1 MIMARL
7 LNMRPDNDVE
17 PHLTAYLADL
27 RQDNLLPRTIREKRL
42 TILRVARFLGHP
54 LAEATPAELKAWQA
68 APPLRGT
75 TKKPASM
82 HNDIV
87 HLTVYFRWLVA
98 TDRREDN
105 PTVKGLRRPRKIHRG
120 RGPTPI
126 PEVDLRRALD
136 SADREMRLWLQL
148 GANCG
153 LRCMEI
159 ATLQAEDVVDGIKP
173 KLRVLGKGEKERVVT
188 LPTALRDELLADDMP
203 SAGYLFARM
212 DGSGGP
218 PSAMRVS
225 ERVND
230 YLHALGITVTAHSLR
245 HRFGTKLYEAT
256 GDLFLVAEQMGH
268 SSVDTTRMY
277 VQMAADKGR
286 DAIEAIYVA

>member
-1 MIMARL
+1 MARL

-17 PHLTAYLADL
+17 PNLSAYLTDL

-42 TILRVARFLGHP
+42 TILRVARWLGHP
-54 LAEATPAELKAWQA
+54 LAEATIDELRAWQA
-68 APPLRGT
+68 APPARG
-75 TKKPASM
+75 KPKAPASV

-87 HLTVYFRWLVA
+87 HLTVYFRWLIA
-98 TDRREDN
+98 TDRRDDN
-105 PTVKGLRRPRKIHRG
+105 PTIKGLRRPRKVHRG

-126 PEVDLRRALD
+126 NAIDLRRALD

-159 ATLQAEDVVDGIKP
+159 AALRVEDIVDGPKP
-173 KLRVLGKGEKERVVT
+173 KLRVLGKGDKERTVT
-188 LPTALRDELLADDMP
+188 LPRPLRDELLADDMP

-212 DGSGGP
+212 DGHGGP

-225 ERVND
+225 ERIND
-230 YLHALGITVTAHSLR
+230 YLHSLGIAVTAHSLR
-245 HRFGTKLYEAT
+245 HRFGTELYAAT
-256 GDLFLVAEQMGH
+256 DDPFLVAEQMGH
-268 SSVDTTRMY
+268 ASVDTTRMY